1 MAGANPNI
9 QRSNTQ
15 KGLLTVQRDQAKV
28 TKAVEGYSQR
38 NSDEYVNRRSQKE
51 AKWCV
56 HRRQIKGQKKV
67 GSRVN
72 QKHGRKYLQTMQL
85 EINLQN
91 IHTAHAAQ
99 Y

>member
-1 MAGANPNI
+1 M
-9 QRSNTQ
+9 
-15 KGLLTVQRDQAKV
+15 
-28 TKAVEGYSQR
+28 EGYSQR
-38 NSDEYVNRRSQKE
+38 NSDEYVDRRLQKE
-51 AKWCV
+51 AKWYV
-56 HRRQIKGQKKV
+56 HRRKIKGQKKV

-91 IHTAHAAQ
+91 IQTAYAAQ